1 MYSCSFP
8 SFFRGSN
15 FYSYKV
21 TFSLHD
27 KLEVTFITYKVL
39 ILCKMFLAN
48 DDIVDDDS
56 GLYSEFKS
64 CTISSR
70 AI

>member
-1 MYSCSFP
+1 MF
-8 SFFRGSN
+8 G
-15 FYSYKV
+15 
-21 TFSLHD
+21 LHD